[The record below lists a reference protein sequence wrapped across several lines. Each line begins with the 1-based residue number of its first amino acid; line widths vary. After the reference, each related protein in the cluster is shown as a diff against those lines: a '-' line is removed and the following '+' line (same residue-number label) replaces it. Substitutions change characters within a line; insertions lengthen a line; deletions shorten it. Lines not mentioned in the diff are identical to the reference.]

1 MDRLEKAMS
10 RVLETQAIMQNQ
22 TSLFQNQMTAFQNQM
37 TAFQNQMT
45 KLAERQLDLDKRW
58 FEIKEE
64 QVKHRD
70 ELNQVIRILNEHT
83 VLLENLPNAIK
94 DKIGFKSS

>member
-1 MDRLEKAMS
+1 MDRLERAIS
-10 RVLETQAIMQNQ
+10 RVLETQAIM
-22 TSLFQNQMTAFQNQM
+22 
-37 TAFQNQMT
+37 QNQMT